1 MILSSDPKVANNFV
15 INQSM
20 EEMKTV

>member
-1 MILSSDPKVANNFV
+1 MILSSDPKEANNFV